1 MQVVTIALAALAVS
15 FVFSMMGAGGSQ
27 ILVPILFWLGLD
39 FKTGAIPMGLLA
51 AAVTFFS
58 AGGVYW
64 RGGLGR
70 PPTAW
75 PFAVAV
81 LAGSPL
87 GALLARPT
95 SSTTLMIV
103 FAAVNIAVGL
113 LLLRG
118 RSMVKGEGLPRRKEL
133 TIALIVGLGIGFMIG
148 FIARD
153 GGPFTMAILV
163 LMGFEAKDAAGTA
176 PVIVALG
183 CLVAFAVHAF
193 DMTVNWTVVLAV
205 SLASLAGSQVGAR
218 YMSERMESRTIRML
232 FTAVMVL
239 VGVVILVQAM

>member
-1 MQVVTIALAALAVS
+1 MQVFTIALAALAVS

-39 FKTGAIPMGLLA
+39 FKTGAIPIGLLA
-51 AAVTFFS
+51 AAVTCFS
-58 AGGVYW
+58 AGGLYW
-64 RGGLGR
+64 RRGLVR
-70 PPTAW
+70 LSTAW
-75 PFAVAV
+75 PFALAV
-81 LAGSPL
+81 LAASPL

-103 FAAVNIAVGL
+103 FAAVNIAVGML
-113 LLLRG
+113 VLRG
-118 RSMVKGEGLPRRKEL
+118 RSMVGGELSRRREL
-133 TIALIVGLGIGFMIG
+133 TIALLVGFGIGFMIG

-183 CLVAFAVHAF
+183 CLVAFGVHAVG
-193 DMTVNWTVVLAV
+193 MTASWTIVLAV
-205 SLASLAGSQVGAR
+205 TLASLVGSQVGAR
-218 YMSERMESRTIRML
+218 YMSERMESRTIRLL
-232 FTAVMVL
+232 FTAVMIL
-239 VGVVILVQAM
+239 VGVVILVQAL

>member
-1 MQVVTIALAALAVS
+1 MQILTIALAAFAVS

-39 FKTGAIPMGLLA
+39 FKTGAIPVGLLA
-51 AAVTFFS
+51 AAITCFS
-58 AGGVYW
+58 AGGLYYRRDLV
-64 RGGLGR
+64 RLR
-70 PPTAW
+70 TAW
-75 PFAVAV
+75 PFALAV

-103 FAAVNIAVGL
+103 FAVVNIAVGL
-113 LLLRG
+113 LVLRG
-118 RSMVKGEGLPRRKEL
+118 RSVVSGELSRRREL
-133 TIALIVGLGIGFMIG
+133 TISLLIGIGVGFMIG

-163 LMGFEAKDAAGTA
+163 LIGFDAKEAAGTA
-176 PVIVALG
+176 PVIVAAG
-183 CLVAFAVHAF
+183 CMVAFAVHAF
-193 DMTVNWTVVLAV
+193 DMTAGWPIVLAV

-218 YMSERMESRTIRML
+218 YMSERMESRTIRIL
-232 FTAVMVL
+232 FTGVMIL
-239 VGVVILVQAM
+239 VGVVILIQAI